1 MIAATPVAGMA
12 TSGFLGIS
20 WVLLIVF
27 AVLAVV
33 CFVLLVLTRAARDVW
48 SVRSEHRREV
58 VRHGIFDLVM
68 GEEDEAAAARRAF
81 EATTG
86 RERRR
91 VQDQILSM
99 LPKLRGDSRDTL
111 VALMLAQ
118 GAEARAVSL
127 TRSRSAVRRC
137 RGAFQLGVLGL
148 TEHLPV
154 VVRLLDD
161 PAFLVRRV
169 AVRSLGNMRDPR
181 AVRPLLLLGERDH
194 RLTRDLVY
202 ALDRLGA
209 AATSELRAVL
219 AERLAAGEHLHLDPA
234 AVVLGLIGDREA
246 IDVLA
251 TGMESQNPSLA
262 QACAEALGRIG
273 APESIPPLTTALLDL
288 RPNVR
293 AAAAHALGSIG
304 SSVAADSLADV
315 VAEEEPQVSRQAAE
329 ALLRLSAGRA
339 LLEASGSAYAREA
352 LALDA
357 IRGARR

>member
-1 MIAATPVAGMA
+1 MTLVT
-12 TSGFLGIS
+12 TSGFLGVS

-33 CFVLLVLTRAARDVW
+33 CFVLLVVTRAARDFW
-48 SVRSEHRREV
+48 AVRSEHRREE
-58 VRHGIFDLVM
+58 VRAWIFDLVM
-68 GEEDEAAAARRAF
+68 GEEAESAAAREVL
-81 EATTG
+81 EATSG
-86 RERRR
+86 RRRRR

-118 GAEARAVSL
+118 GAEERAVSL
-127 TRSRSAVRRC
+127 TGSRSAVRRC

-161 PAFLVRRV
+161 SAFLVRRV
-169 AVRSLGNMRDPR
+169 AVRSLGNMGDPR
-181 AVRPLLLLGERDH
+181 AVRPLLLLGEHDH

-209 AATSELRAVL
+209 GSAPELRAVL
-219 AERLAAGEHLHLDPA
+219 AERLAAGQHLHLDPA
-234 AVVLGLIGDREA
+234 AVVLGLIGDRASIE
-246 IDVLA
+246 VLA
-251 TGMESQNPSLA
+251 DGLASENPSLA
-262 QACAEALGRIG
+262 QSCAEALGRIG
-273 APESIPPLTTALLDL
+273 APESIPPLVETLLDL

-293 AAAAHALGSIG
+293 AAAAHALGAIG
-304 SSVAADSLADV
+304 SSVAAESLAEV
-315 VAEEEPQVSRQAAE
+315 VEEEEPQVSRQAAE
-329 ALLRLSAGRA
+329 ALLQLTGGRTM
-339 LLEASGSAYAREA
+339 LEASGSAYAREA

-357 IRGARR
+357 IRAARR

>member
-1 MIAATPVAGMA
+1 MTVVA
-12 TSGFLGIS
+12 TSGFLAVS

-27 AVLAVV
+27 SVLSVV
-33 CFVLLVLTRAARDVW
+33 CLVSLVVTRAARDAW
-48 SVRSEHRREV
+48 AVRSEHRREL
-58 VRHGIFDLVM
+58 VRRRIFDLVM
-68 GEEDEAAAARRAF
+68 GEVAEAAAARRDL
-81 EATTG
+81 ESTEG
-86 RERRR
+86 RRRQR
-91 VQDQILSM
+91 VQDQILTM

-111 VALMLAQ
+111 VALLLAQ
-118 GAEARAVSL
+118 GAERRAVRL

-154 VVRLLDD
+154 VVRLLGD

-169 AVRSLGNMRDPR
+169 AVRALGNMGDPR
-181 AVRPLLLLGERDH
+181 AVRPLLLLGEHDH

-209 AATSELRAVL
+209 GAAPELRTVL

-234 AVVLGLIGDREA
+234 AVVLGLIGDRDA
-246 IDVLA
+246 IEVLA
-251 TGMESQNPSLA
+251 EGLESENPSLA
-262 QACAEALGRIG
+262 QSCAEALGRIS
-273 APESIPPLTTALLDL
+273 APESIPPLVAALLDL

-315 VAEEEPQVSRQAAE
+315 VEEEEPQVSRQAAE
-329 ALLRLSAGRA
+329 ALLQLTAGRA

-357 IRGARR
+357 VRGGRR